1 MSLFGPPDIAKLTR
15 KKNVAGLI
23 KALEWQQPPD
33 DIRAEAALALGQLG
47 DPQAVMP
54 LAMKLHDYLWSVRK
68 AAAQALIQ
76 IPDERAI
83 RYLVPTLADDNIF
96 VRMPAAEALVKIGSP
111 AVQPVIDALL
121 DVDDCSDYTRQ
132 TSASVLG
139 RLHDTRAVKPLITA
153 LGTDLDADTRLFA
166 AEALGQLA
174 DPAAV
179 DPLIAALA
187 DANHDVREAAQ
198 QSLRRFDD
206 PRAAQALAQ
215 LSTQA

>member
-1 MSLFGPPDIAKLTR
+1 MSLFGPPNIAKLTR
-15 KKNVAGLI
+15 KQNVAGLI

-33 DIRAEAALALGQLG
+33 DIRADAAHALGQLG

-54 LAMKLHDYLWSVRK
+54 LAMALHDYLPAVRR
-68 AAAQALIQ
+68 AAAEALVQ

-83 RYLVPTLADDNIF
+83 RYLVPTLSDDSIF
-96 VRMPAAEALVKIGSP
+96 VRMPAAEALIKIGPP

-121 DVDDCSDYTRQ
+121 DVGDCSPYTRQ
-132 TSASVLG
+132 MAASVLG
-139 RLHDTRAVKPLITA
+139 RLHDPRAVQPLITA
-153 LGTDLDADTRLFA
+153 VGKDRDADTRMFA
-166 AEALGQLA
+166 AEALGQLN

-179 DPLIAALA
+179 APLIAALT
-187 DANHDVREAAQ
+187 DSNLDVREAAE

-206 PRAAQALAQ
+206 PRAAQALTQ